1 MSSAPWGIQQR
12 FFYDSLI
19 RVAEPNR
26 RGQDY
31 GMRRRPQIGV
41 GQIDLDPGGAEIQRQ
56 GLSSAKHIARYALK
70 DKGTGTFI
78 ACRGSSV
85 RGSAIEALS
94 RESYSD
100 RLLRRLAV
108 IAPNAAHCAGQAEP
122 ELAWLRLPSAHTSEA
137 SNLD

>member
-1 MSSAPWGIQQR
+1 
-12 FFYDSLI
+12 
-19 RVAEPNR
+19 
-26 RGQDY
+26 
-31 GMRRRPQIGV
+31 MRRRSQIRV
-41 GQIDLDPGGAEIQRQ
+41 GRIDLDPGGAEIQRQ

-85 RGSAIEALS
+85 CGSAIEALS